1 MNSILEALAKKLQK
15 DKDQISRLERE
26 MAEINAT
33 IRVLE
38 GIQCPA
44 CRGRGTIGLI
54 DAAGSVEHET
64 CDKCGGSGIF
74 VGVGD

>member
-1 MNSILEALAKKLQK
+1 MNAILEALDQKLQK

-33 IRVLE
+33 IRVLK
-38 GIQCPA
+38 GIRCVA
-44 CRGRGTIGLI
+44 CQGCGTIGVI
-54 DAAGSVEHET
+54 DPAGSVSHET
-64 CDKCGGSGIF
+64 CGKCGGSGIF